1 MAGAT
6 PPDQTGKLQFDTDKG
21 AGRSKWVAGLLALAL
36 IGWMGSGVIM
46 PSADPDDDA
55 VTDTANR
62 VVSVAVVDSVAEDVP
77 LVLTAEG
84 QSIPDRAATVRA
96 KADGQI
102 ASVAVS
108 RGDLVMAGQEI
119 ARIDARIAEAQL
131 LQAQTQ
137 LEQAQRDYDNA
148 LSLQERGVATEDR
161 VSQARAARAAAE
173 AAVTSAQDQL
183 DNTVVT
189 APFTGRLNDLTVDV
203 GESVENGTIVAEVLD
218 NDPLTVVV
226 QVPQQALSRL
236 ETGQDAQVSFI
247 TGEEKSGTIAFIGA
261 NADEQ
266 TRTFRVEIIVDNPD
280 SVMPAGLSARVAMP
294 TGQARG
300 HFVSPA
306 VLSLGANG
314 ELGIKTVDADNQ
326 VVFSVVQ
333 IVRAQTDGIWIA
345 GLPDEARIITVGQ
358 GFVNQGDPVEPRAPT
373 QDQTALVQP

>member
-373 QDQTALVQP
+373 QEQTALVQP

>member
-21 AGRSKWVAGLLALAL
+21 AGRSKWIAGMLALAL
-36 IGWMGSGVIM
+36 VGWMGSGLVI
-46 PSADPDDDA
+46 PSADPA
-55 VTDTANR
+55 ETAATDTPDRA
-62 VVSVAVVDSVAEDVP
+62 VSVAVVDSVAEDVP

-84 QSIPDRAATVRA
+84 QSIPDRATTVRA

-102 ASVAVS
+102 ASVAVK
-108 RGDLVMAGQEI
+108 RGDLVTAGQEI
-119 ARIDARIAEAQL
+119 VRLDAAIAEAQL

-148 LSLQERGVATEDR
+148 LALQGRGVATEDR

-183 DNTVVT
+183 NNTILT
-189 APFTGRLNDLTVDV
+189 APFAGRLNDLTVNV
-203 GESVENGTIVAEVLD
+203 GEFVDNGAVVAEVLD

-236 ETGQDAQVSFI
+236 ETGQTAEVSFI
-247 TGEEKSGTIAFIGA
+247 TGEEKTGTVAFIGA

-266 TRTFRVEIIVDNPD
+266 TRTFRVEVTVDNPD

-306 VLSLGANG
+306 VLSLGTNG
-314 ELGIKTVDADNQ
+314 DLGIKTVDSDNR

-333 IVRAQTDGIWIA
+333 IVRAQTDGIWVA

>member
-21 AGRSKWVAGLLALAL
+21 AGRSKWVAGLMALAL
-36 IGWMGSGVIM
+36 IGWMGSGAVI
-46 PSADPDDDA
+46 PSADPQDRAVADA
-55 VTDTANR
+55 ADRA
-62 VVSVAVVDSVAEDVP
+62 VSVAVVDSVAQDVP

-108 RGDLVMAGQEI
+108 RGDLVSAGQEI
-119 ARIDARIAEAQL
+119 ARIDAGIAEAQL
-131 LQAQTQ
+131 VQAQTQ
-137 LEQAQRDYDNA
+137 LAQAQRDFDNA
-148 LSLQERGVATEDR
+148 LALQDRGVATEDR

-183 DNTVVT
+183 DNTIVT
-189 APFTGRLNDLTVDV
+189 APFAGRLNDLTVNV
-203 GESVENGTIVAEVLD
+203 GESVENGTVVAEVLD

-236 ETGQDAQVSFI
+236 QTGQDAQVSFI
-247 TGEEKSGTIAFIGA
+247 TGEEKAGTVAFIGA
-261 NADEQ
+261 NADQQ

-280 SVMPAGLSARVAMP
+280 SVMPAGLSARVVLP

-306 VLSLGANG
+306 VLSLGTNG
-314 ELGIKTVDADNQ
+314 ELGVKTVDADNR

-345 GLPDEARIITVGQ
+345 GLPEEARIITVGQ
-358 GFVNQGDPVEPRAPT
+358 GFVNQGDPVEPRTPT

>member
-21 AGRSKWVAGLLALAL
+21 AGRSKWIAGLFALAL
-36 IGWMGSGVIM
+36 IGWMGSGVIL
-46 PSADPDDDA
+46 PSADPDAGVVADA
-55 VTDTANR
+55 PDRA
-62 VVSVAVVDSVAEDVP
+62 VSVAVMDSVAQNVP

-84 QSIPDRAATVRA
+84 QSIPDRAATLRA

-108 RGDLVMAGQEI
+108 RGDLVSAGQEI
-119 ARIDARIAEAQL
+119 ARIDASIAEAQL

-137 LEQAQRDYDNA
+137 LAQAQRDYDNA
-148 LSLQERGVATEDR
+148 LALQDRGIATEDR

-183 DNTVVT
+183 DNTIVT
-189 APFTGRLNDLTVDV
+189 APFAGRLNDLTVNT
-203 GESVENGTIVAEVLD
+203 GESVENGMVLAEVLD

-236 ETGQDAQVSFI
+236 QTGQDAQVSFI
-247 TGEEKSGTIAFIGA
+247 TGEQKAGTIAFIGA
-261 NADEQ
+261 NADRQ

-280 SVMPAGLSARVAMP
+280 SVMPAGLSARVSMP

-306 VLSLGANG
+306 VLSLGTNG
-314 ELGIKTVDADNQ
+314 ELGVKTVDADNR
-326 VVFSVVQ
+326 VVFSTVQ

-345 GLPDEARIITVGQ
+345 GLPEQARIITVGQ
-358 GFVNQGDPVEPRAPT
+358 GFVNQGDHVEPRAPA

>member
-21 AGRSKWVAGLLALAL
+21 SGRSKWIAGLLALAL
-36 IGWMGSGVIM
+36 IGWMGSGAVM
-46 PSADPDDDA
+46 PSADPQDSA
-55 VTDTANR
+55 VADVADR
-62 VVSVAVVDSVAEDVP
+62 AVSVAVIDSVAQDVP

-84 QSIPDRAATVRA
+84 QSIPDRAATISA

-102 ASVAVS
+102 ASVAVA
-108 RGDLVMAGQEI
+108 RGDLVTAGQEI
-119 ARIDARIAEAQL
+119 ARIDAGIAEAQL
-131 LQAQTQ
+131 VQAQTQ
-137 LEQAQRDYDNA
+137 LAQAQRDYDNA
-148 LSLQERGVATEDR
+148 LALQDRGIATEDR

-173 AAVTSAQDQL
+173 AAVTSAQEQL
-183 DNTVVT
+183 RNTIVI
-189 APFTGRLNDLTVDV
+189 APFAGRLNDLAVNV
-203 GESVENGTIVAEVLD
+203 GESVESGTVVAEVLD

-236 ETGQDAQVSFI
+236 QTGQDAQVSFI
-247 TGEEKSGTIAFIGA
+247 TGEEKAGTVAFIGA

-266 TRTFRVEIIVDNPD
+266 TRTFRVEVVVDNPD

-314 ELGIKTVDADNQ
+314 DLGIKTVDEDNR
-326 VVFSVVQ
+326 VVFTEVQ

-358 GFVNQGDPVEPRAPT
+358 GFVNQGDPVQPRAPT
-373 QDQTALVQP
+373 QEQTALVQP

>member
-1 MAGAT
+1 MNGVTA
-6 PPDQTGKLQFDTDKG
+6 PDQTGKLQFDTDRG
-21 AGRSKWVAGLLALAL
+21 ASRSKWIAGLLALAL
-36 IGWMGSGVIM
+36 IGWMGSGVIL
-46 PSADPDDDA
+46 PSADPDAGVVADA
-55 VTDTANR
+55 PDRA
-62 VVSVAVVDSVAEDVP
+62 VSVAVMDSVAQDVP

-108 RGDLVMAGQEI
+108 RGDLVTAGQEI
-119 ARIDARIAEAQL
+119 ARIDAGIAEAQL
-131 LQAQTQ
+131 VQAQTQ
-137 LEQAQRDYDNA
+137 LAQAQRDYDNA
-148 LSLQERGVATEDR
+148 LALQDRGVATEDR

-173 AAVTSAQDQL
+173 AAVTSAQDRL
-183 DNTVVT
+183 DNTIVT
-189 APFTGRLNDLTVDV
+189 APFAGRLNDLTVNL
-203 GESVENGTIVAEVLD
+203 GESVENGMVVAEVLD

-236 ETGQDAQVSFI
+236 QTGQDAQVSFI
-247 TGEEKSGTIAFIGA
+247 TGEQKAGTIAFIGA
-261 NADEQ
+261 NADRQ

-280 SVMPAGLSARVAMP
+280 SVMPAGLSARVSMP

-306 VLSLGANG
+306 VLSLGTNG
-314 ELGIKTVDADNQ
+314 ELGVKTVDADNR
-326 VVFSVVQ
+326 VVFSTVQ

-345 GLPDEARIITVGQ
+345 GLPEQARIITVGQ
-358 GFVNQGDPVEPRAPT
+358 GFVNQGDHVEPRAPT